1 MADRNFLFIGITF
14 IFVSMKKEE
23 ALNILQTNQAILS
36 YYIRTG
42 KLRCTKT
49 GSRISDYNDGDIYLL
64 AMKRKNRK
72 DRKDMQS
79 LLTPQQIA
87 GALGFGID
95 GLRSQDRSVSLVD
108 RRRIVASVM
117 KAYGYT
123 QKQTGEFLNRDHSTV
138 AILLKSS
145 YLVEREIKEA
155 LQYLKRLGYG
165 KEKKE

>member
-1 MADRNFLFIGITF
+1 MLFIEITF

-49 GSRISDYNDGDIYLL
+49 GFRISDYNDGDIYRL
-64 AMKRKNRK
+64 AFKRKNRR

-87 GALGFGID
+87 GTLGFDID
-95 GLRSQDRSVSLVD
+95 GLRSQDRSVLLVD

-155 LQYLKRLGYG
+155 LQCLKRLGYG

>member
-1 MADRNFLFIGITF
+1 MLFNKITL
-14 IFVSMKKEE
+14 IFVDMNKEE
-23 ALNILQTNQAILS
+23 ALDILQTNQAILS

-49 GSRISDYNDGDIYLL
+49 GSRISDYNDGDIYRL
-64 AMKRKNRK
+64 AMKRKNRR

-79 LLTPQQIA
+79 ILTPQQIA
-87 GALGFGID
+87 VALGFGID
-95 GLRSQDRSVSLVD
+95 GLKSQDRSVSLVD

-123 QKQTGEFLNRDHSTV
+123 QIQTGEFLNRDHSTV

-155 LQYLKRLGYG
+155 LQYLKGLGYG